1 MRRPATKR
9 NQEIKLGIV
18 SVKSR
23 ELYSVLRANLG
34 PQLASQGF
42 RLARS
47 GTLTYERRTDSWQ
60 VRLHFQCD
68 KWGWDKDW
76 GSKFTLNVVVQT
88 IDEHPGAT
96 QHRGGRFFHLLAP
109 ISRETVRELNNSV
122 VSSLPGALKNAFVTI
137 PDDEGNQVLIIGEKP
152 ALAPYFPG
160 WDIWLHYY
168 STDDVARWSAFLG
181 PSIEQITARLIS
193 APYDA

>member
-1 MRRPATKR
+1 M
-9 NQEIKLGIV
+9 
-18 SVKSR
+18 
-23 ELYSVLRANLG
+23 
-34 PQLASQGF
+34 
-42 RLARS
+42 
-47 GTLTYERRTDSWQ
+47 
-60 VRLHFQCD
+60 
-68 KWGWDKDW
+68 
-76 GSKFTLNVVVQT
+76 
-88 IDEHPGAT
+88 
-96 QHRGGRFFHLLAP
+96 
-109 ISRETVRELNNSV
+109 RELNNSV